1 MAKKLTIEQRNNL
14 LVGSHLAAELPS
26 SSDDTRVWVEVS
38 AYSAL
43 STPQHWVPVSK
54 FLNADR
60 SDQRYQLRWCE
71 IEKGYRD
78 YPLDWDHFVRQETEI
93 QDLISIEALE
103 DELAK
108 YLDDFSR
115 LEVAWH
121 TESPW

>member
-1 MAKKLTIEQRNNL
+1 MIRNLTIHQCNNQL
-14 LVGSHLAAELPS
+14 FGNPIAAKLPAS
-26 SSDDTRVWVEVS
+26 FGDVRAWVEAR
-38 AYSAL
+38 AYSIQ
-43 STPQHWVPVSK
+43 STSSHWVPVSK
-54 FLNADR
+54 FLTADR

-78 YPLDWDHFVRQETEI
+78 YSLVWDHHVRQETQI

-103 DELAK
+103 DELTK
-108 YLDDFSR
+108 FLDDFSR